1 MAAGLLAEARA
12 VLGPRTERATRTAAI
27 IGAIREPQPP
37 MPDYE
42 LFGGILRSPLTFPE
56 LTPAQS
62 GPPTW
67 ELAQAAFPPSA
78 AGTELLGREP
88 VEPGIE
94 VTLAR
99 HTGGWL
105 LAFDDTGT
113 FDLSEDGGSI
123 SWCPRPD
130 TDLDAVR
137 KDVLGRVLPLA
148 LHLRGV
154 VSLHG
159 SAVAL
164 GKEAV
169 AFVAP
174 KFHGKSTTAAAL
186 VETGAILLADDV
198 IPIRDAEPPVVLP
211 SVRFLQLWKDAAEQ
225 VATGA
230 EAVPGAAEGPKVQR
244 RWARQEAR
252 SVEATPL
259 SAVYLLAPAGEDAS
273 AVVSRARIPPAA
285 AALALL
291 GQLKLANLLGPA
303 ERGRL
308 LDVTAR
314 LAERV
319 AVYRLTVPKGLARIH
334 ELTAALQAWHAPP
347 PPTGPAT

>member
-1 MAAGLLAEARA
+1 
-12 VLGPRTERATRTAAI
+12 
-27 IGAIREPQPP
+27 
-37 MPDYE
+37 MPAYQ
-42 LFGGILRSPLTFPE
+42 LFGGVFQAPFEIPGL
-56 LTPAQS
+56 
-62 GPPTW
+62 
-67 ELAQAAFPPSA
+67 QAARGGVPDWALTVAAPSTSTGEVEVL
-78 AGTELLGREP
+78 GTEQ
-88 VEPGIE
+88 VEPGVE
-94 VTLAR
+94 VALQRCPGAWR
-99 HTGGWL
+99 L
-105 LAFDDTGT
+105 VFDDTGP
-113 FDLSEDGGSI
+113 FDISEDGSTITWRAPTGA
-123 SWCPRPD
+123 
-130 TDLDAVR
+130 DLDAAR
-137 KDVLGRVLPLA
+137 KDLLGRVLPLC

-164 GKEAV
+164 RGEAI

-186 VETGAILLADDV
+186 VEAGALLLADDV
-198 IPIRDAEPPVVLP
+198 IPVRDTEVPVVLP
-211 SVRFLQLWKDAAEQ
+211 SVGFLQLWKDAAEQ

-230 EAVPGAAEGPKVQR
+230 EAVPGAADGPKAQR

-259 SAVYLLAPAGEDAS
+259 SAVYLLAPAGEDAN
-273 AVVSRARIPPAA
+273 AVVSRARIPPVQ

-319 AVYRLTVPKGLARIH
+319 AVYRLTVPKGLDRIH
-334 ELTAALQAWHAPP
+334 ELTNALQAWHAPP
-347 PPTGPAT
+347 PPTGPAP